1 LQLTDKNTIL
11 FHPPKQGYPQ
21 DELGLYVEQLSKA
34 ILAKPFLSENYD
46 RLTLKLFKKAAELGI
61 KELNTVTVGNE
72 DVREQNGIT
81 IEAVPFWQ
89 WALSL

>member
-1 LQLTDKNTIL
+1 MT
-11 FHPPKQGYPQ
+11 G
-21 DELGLYVEQLSKA
+21 
-34 ILAKPFLSENYD
+34 
-46 RLTLKLFKKAAELGI
+46 KLFKKAAELGI

>member
-1 LQLTDKNTIL
+1 MVFVGGWFICYFTMLI
-11 FHPPKQGYPQ
+11 
-21 DELGLYVEQLSKA
+21 
-34 ILAKPFLSENYD
+34 
-46 RLTLKLFKKAAELGI
+46 LTLSARSAISADFSMEIYKKAAELGI